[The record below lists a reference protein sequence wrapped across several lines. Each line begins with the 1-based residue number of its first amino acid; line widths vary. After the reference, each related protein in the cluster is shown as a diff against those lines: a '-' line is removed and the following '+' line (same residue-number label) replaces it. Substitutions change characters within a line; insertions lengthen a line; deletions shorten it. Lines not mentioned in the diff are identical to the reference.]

1 MKWLAGWPVSR
12 EIDGWAPPRGRRRG
26 VKWPPS
32 RGGGRRGKLK
42 PSERWCGI
50 HPRAKD
56 CLNNFNDLGYALTSI
71 EFSYAHFTSTLNVIG
86 VAFGRQ
92 IFRLEVMTQ
101 SPPPSKKSEPRPWWW
116 SKGQSEI

>member
-1 MKWLAGWPVSR
+1 MKWLAGWLVSR

-32 RGGGRRGKLK
+32 WGGGRGKLK

-50 HPRAKD
+50 HPRVKD
-56 CLNNFNDLGYALTSI
+56 CLNNFNDLGYTLTSI
-71 EFSYAHFTSTLNVIG
+71 EFFFVHLTSTLNVIR

-101 SPPPSKKSEPRPWWW
+101 SPPPSKNPNPGSGG
-116 SKGQSEI
+116 GQSEIGGGV

>member
-1 MKWLAGWPVSR
+1 MGATQR
-12 EIDGWAPPRGRRRG
+12 EKERSEMATLVGRRGRR
-26 VKWPPS
+26 
-32 RGGGRRGKLK
+32 KLK

-50 HPRAKD
+50 HPRVKY

-71 EFSYAHFTSTLNVIG
+71 EFFHVHFTSTVNVIR

-101 SPPPSKKSEPRPWWW
+101 SPPPSKNPNPGSGGGQKAKVRSEEE
-116 SKGQSEI
+116 SK